1 MRPYSVL
8 VVDDEEFMRN
18 ICGRVLRGMGHEPVF
33 AGTLA
38 EALGKIGALDRLDLL
53 ITDLHLPDGHGIE
66 AASCFHGKF
75 PGAGMLVITAFL
87 SLDTHI
93 EEFQALGVSENDMLS
108 KPFSVS
114 ALETAV
120 KARLPGRGGPL

>member
-1 MRPYSVL
+1 MSASRIL
-8 VVDDEEFMRN
+8 VVDDEEFMRK
-18 ICGRVLRGMGHEPVF
+18 ICGRVLAGMGCEAFF
-33 AGTLA
+33 AETVA
-38 EALGKIGALDRLDLL
+38 QALERINSLDRLDLL

-93 EEFQALGVSENDMLS
+93 GEFQALGVSENDMLS

-120 KARLPGRGGPL
+120 KAKLPGRGGPL